1 MQSSRMRLM
10 QRGVHSSGQPQ
21 GCGLHTHP
29 VDVEVVQPA
38 DTRKYYPIQ
47 QLLLTCPDSS
57 CRLLAYTQHVVMLQQ
72 KHSYQQQLRLT
83 CPDSSYCP
91 LSRRAV
97 RCWTLACT
105 QQGRRRAIRL
115 QLVQTQACHS
125 ATHRRAAAGMPLCCT
140 SGQRA
145 TKPHH
150 ALAGVKF
157 KPCTP
162 MQPHI
167 QHSPPGARW
176 LRPHRAGCAP
186 PGSAQSGG
194 CPPSPGRATCS
205 CRGNAMAFRG
215 CHLISVIRVQAQGG
229 PSWKAGM
236 LGGLTCEA
244 SAARSSLGD
253 SASCVH

>member
-105 QQGRRRAIRL
+105 PQGRRRAIRL

-125 ATHRRAAAGMPLCCT
+125 ATHRRAAAGMPLCCS
-140 SGQRA
+140 SGQREPLNRTMHLRVSSSNRA
-145 TKPHH
+145 HQCSHISSTRLQ
-150 ALAGVKF
+150 ALAGCVHIGQVVR
-157 KPCTP
+157 PQG
-162 MQPHI
+162 QPKAADAH
-167 QHSPPGARW
+167 R
-176 LRPHRAGCAP
+176 HRAAP
-186 PGSAQSGG
+186 RVA
-194 CPPSPGRATCS
+194 AE
-205 CRGNAMAFRG
+205 AMPW
-215 CHLISVIRVQAQGG
+215 LSEDVI
-229 PSWKAGM
+229 
-236 LGGLTCEA
+236 
-244 SAARSSLGD
+244 
-253 SASCVH
+253 